1 MADSLTRE
9 SDAMIYAKDRILA
22 ELDSAGA
29 QLASLAADLKA
40 SRAVLQAR
48 LKRPPPFMPLEEY
61 DCHFANAF
69 THIEK
74 AKMAV
79 RAMHPVCHQADFLKR
94 KTEKKGHRR

>member
-1 MADSLTRE
+1 
-9 SDAMIYAKDRILA
+9 MIYAKDRILT

-40 SRAVLQAR
+40 SRAVLQVR
-48 LKRPPPFMPLEEY
+48 LKRPPPFMALEEY

-74 AKMAV
+74 AKMAI

>member
-1 MADSLTRE
+1 
-9 SDAMIYAKDRILA
+9 MIYAKDRILG
-22 ELDSAGA
+22 ELDSTSA

-40 SRAVLQAR
+40 CRAVLQLQ
-48 LKRPPPFMPLEEY
+48 LKKPPPFMLLEEY

-79 RAMHPVCHQADFLKR
+79 RALSPVCHQADFLKKR
-94 KTEKKGHRR
+94 TEKKGH